1 MNQLIENFG
10 ALGRRRLALM
20 GGTAIVAVTAL
31 FFGLSAATAPDYRAI
46 ATDLNASE
54 ASQMMSA
61 LQAGGFEP
69 RVSDDGTMVSVPS
82 TELGR
87 SRMALAEAGLPSAD
101 KAGWE
106 IFRESSGIG
115 MNSFMQRVNK
125 MVAMEGALERSIQ
138 SMASVASARVHLAP
152 GERETFSQ
160 ERSEPRASVMIT
172 PRRGMQFTRS
182 QAQAVRNL
190 VAGGVPDIAADNI
203 IVLTAD
209 GETILG
215 SESDSSA
222 DTAMVGARVAIEERV
237 ARSIESILT
246 AHVGAG
252 NVRVKVAAEINRD
265 REVIVQESFD
275 PDQQVARSTSALAE
289 QSQGRDGGNGAVD
302 VANNLP
308 GVENGAGAGGGREES
323 RSKTLDEIVYESG
336 STRTEKVVEPGS
348 IKRLTVAVVVNGRM
362 EGDEY
367 ADRTPEEIERL
378 TALVRGAA
386 GIDPS
391 RGDEVA
397 VDSLRFAE
405 AETDPVEVE
414 AGGLS
419 ALLADH
425 MGTLIRGGLFLVAL
439 AMFLLLAVRPAL
451 ARRREAGAEA
461 ANVEPQAAAS
471 TIAAGALEQ
480 PPVETDAVAQA
491 AGNASEEAENSGD
504 ERYTS
509 LAKVKGNVMQRYL
522 DELAGIVGDN
532 REESLRVLRNWIHQK
547 V

>member
-1 MNQLIENFG
+1 MENFG
-10 ALGRRRLALM
+10 ALGKRRLALL
-20 GGTAIVAVTAL
+20 GGTAIAAVTAL

-46 ATDLNASE
+46 ATDLNVSE

-61 LQAGGFEP
+61 LQSGGFKP
-69 RVSDDGTMVSVPS
+69 RVSDDGIMVSVPM

-87 SRMALAEAGLPSAD
+87 SRMALAEAGLPTAD

-160 ERSEPRASVMIT
+160 QRSEPRASVMIT

-222 DTAMVGARVAIEERV
+222 DAALVGARVAIEERV

-246 AHVGAG
+246 AHVGPG

-265 REVIVQESFD
+265 REIIVQESFD

-308 GVENGAGAGGGREES
+308 GVDNGAGGGQGREES
-323 RSKTLDEIVYESG
+323 RSKTLDEIVYEIG
-336 STRTEKVVEPGS
+336 STRSERVVEPGS

-362 EGDEY
+362 EGDQY
-367 ADRTPEEIERL
+367 TDRTPEEIERL
-378 TALVRGAA
+378 TALVRSAA
-386 GIDPS
+386 GVDAS

-397 VDSLRFAE
+397 VDSLRFVQSDGDLG
-405 AETDPVEVE
+405 ETEPRGV
-414 AGGLS
+414 S
-419 ALLADH
+419 TLLADH
-425 MGTLIRGGLFLVAL
+425 LGTLIRGGLSLLAL
-439 AMFLLLAVRPAL
+439 AMILLLGVRPAL
-451 ARRREAGAEA
+451 ARLRETGAGADDPANTPEATPADVVTPQQAAEA
-461 ANVEPQAAAS
+461 AMA
-471 TIAAGALEQ
+471 
-480 PPVETDAVAQA
+480 AVADPGTGEA
-491 AGNASEEAENSGD
+491 ADGQSDGAD
-504 ERYTS
+504 DRYVS
-509 LAKVKGNVMQRYL
+509 LASVRGSVMQRYI

-532 REESLRVLRNWIHQK
+532 REESIRVLRSWIHQK
-547 V
+547 G

>member
-1 MNQLIENFG
+1 
-10 ALGRRRLALM
+10 
-20 GGTAIVAVTAL
+20 
-31 FFGLSAATAPDYRAI
+31 
-46 ATDLNASE
+46 
-54 ASQMMSA
+54 
-61 LQAGGFEP
+61 
-69 RVSDDGTMVSVPS
+69 
-82 TELGR
+82 
-87 SRMALAEAGLPSAD
+87 
-101 KAGWE
+101 
-106 IFRESSGIG
+106 
-115 MNSFMQRVNK
+115 
-125 MVAMEGALERSIQ
+125 
-138 SMASVASARVHLAP
+138 
-152 GERETFSQ
+152 
-160 ERSEPRASVMIT
+160 MIT

-323 RSKTLDEIVYESG
+323 RSKTLDEIVYEIG

-480 PPVETDAVAQA
+480 PAVETDAVAQA

>member
-1 MNQLIENFG
+1 MENFG
-10 ALGRRRLALM
+10 ALGKRRLALL
-20 GGTAIVAVTAL
+20 GGTAIAAVTAL

-61 LQAGGFEP
+61 LQSRGFKP
-69 RVSDDGTMVSVPS
+69 KVSDDGTMVSVPT

-87 SRMALAEAGLPSAD
+87 SRMALAEAGLPTAD

-160 ERSEPRASVMIT
+160 QRSEPRASVMIT

-215 SESDSSA
+215 SENDSSA
-222 DTAMVGARVAIEERV
+222 DTALVGARAAIEERV

-246 AHVGAG
+246 AHVGPG

-265 REVIVQESFD
+265 REIIVQESFD

-289 QSQGRDGGNGAVD
+289 QSQGRDGGTGAVD

-308 GVENGAGAGGGREES
+308 GVDNGAGAGQGREES
-323 RSKTLDEIVYESG
+323 RSKTLDEIVYEIG
-336 STRTEKVVEPGS
+336 STRSERVIEPGA

-362 EGDEY
+362 DGDQY
-367 ADRTPEEIERL
+367 VDRTPEEIERL
-378 TALVRGAA
+378 TALVRNAG
-386 GIDPS
+386 GIDAA

-397 VDSLRFAE
+397 VDSLRFAATDADLGDIE
-405 AETDPVEVE
+405 A
-414 AGGLS
+414 AGVG

-425 MGTLIRGGLFLVAL
+425 LGTLIRGGLALLAL
-439 AMFLLLAVRPAL
+439 AMILLLGVRPAL
-451 ARRREAGAEA
+451 ARLREADAARDGSEGQAEGAIADAAMAREA
-461 ANVEPQAAAS
+461 VEPAMAGSADPSREEPADAAA
-471 TIAAGALEQ
+471 TGE
-480 PPVETDAVAQA
+480 D
-491 AGNASEEAENSGD
+491 D
-504 ERYTS
+504 RYVS
-509 LAKVKGNVMQRYL
+509 LASVRGSVMQRYI

-532 REESLRVLRNWIHQK
+532 REESIRVLRSWIHQK
-547 V
+547 G